1 MKRVSPIN
9 SHIFYQKSYIGGQGV
24 VPRGAVSPYRTFFK
38 ITPPG
43 LNTASLIAYFGILKD
58 KKTYKGNLRW
68 NICAT
73 ITISTPAVS
82 KDEIL
87 IQYLHI
93 NLC

>member
-73 ITISTPAVS
+73 GYNFQSRFF
-82 KDEIL
+82 KGRN
-87 IQYLHI
+87 I
-93 NLC
+93 NPVFTY